1 MKEDTT
7 PIDPTWMGKTGG
19 FARDMTLRDH
29 YAGLA
34 SEADI
39 KNFLCSEGKET
50 VEKDSFGAEYTY
62 LRVIYYTREQAK
74 YQYADAMLS
83 AREGK

>member
-1 MKEDTT
+1 MKEDT
-7 PIDPTWMGKTGG
+7 DKTWMEVHGG

-34 SEADI
+34 MQV
-39 KNFLCSEGKET
+39 L
-50 VEKDSFGAEYTY
+50 KDSVWSFE
-62 LRVIYYTREQAK
+62 LLSKQA
-74 YQYADAMLS
+74 YELADDMLA

>member
-7 PIDPTWMGKTGG
+7 PIDPTWMSKTGG
-19 FARDMTLRDH
+19 YAKDMTMRDH

-34 SEADI
+34 MQILKEDI
-39 KNFLCSEGKET
+39 WNFDLLCKNAYEL
-50 VEKDSFGAEYTY
+50 
-62 LRVIYYTREQAK
+62 
-74 YQYADAMLS
+74 ADAMLK

>member
-7 PIDPTWMGKTGG
+7 PIDPTWMEKTGG
-19 FARDMTLRDH
+19 YARDMTLRDH

-34 SEADI
+34 MHGLLGDHRGGFGLLATEA
-39 KNFLCSEGKET
+39 
-50 VEKDSFGAEYTY
+50 
-62 LRVIYYTREQAK
+62 
-74 YQYADAMLS
+74 YQIADAMLK